1 MPQDKSVHAQAP
13 AARKQANRPLT
24 HLCREAPWLGT
35 IIRAALDRPLS
46 EREKSRVDEMLE
58 TLASGLKGFSSELSE
73 LYVKTAD
80 FQRLLERIISRIAD
94 ERHEEKRCIYC
105 AFLADAVK
113 SPCEPFKKQ
122 LRFLAA
128 LRELRLDQMRLM
140 RALAAP
146 PNLNLHRS
154 LSPAQILEK
163 RLPDVPH
170 DRIAGLLTQMNDLG
184 IINLEELKK
193 INAANQ
199 RLDTCLTPIGRQFLR
214 FMPAKK

>member
-1 MPQDKSVHAQAP
+1 MAQDKTVNAPAP

-24 HLCREAPWLGT
+24 NLCRETPWFGT
-35 IIRAALDRPLS
+35 AIRAALNRPLQ
-46 EREKSRVDEMLE
+46 EREKVRVDEMLE
-58 TLASGLKGFSSELSE
+58 ALAVDLKGFSSELSE

-94 ERHEEKRCIYC
+94 ERHEEKRRIYV

-113 SPCEPFKKQ
+113 SPCDPFEKQ

-146 PNLNLHRS
+146 PNLSHHRS
-154 LSPAQILEK
+154 LSPSQILEK

-184 IINLEELKK
+184 IINLAELKK
-193 INAANQ
+193 INAASQ